1 MCFLAQPL
9 GLAGF
14 VVQLVLLQITVGH
27 SYGLVIE
34 LAVDNAELDGIQRIG
49 STTNELGADETC
61 TVLKTG
67 GT

>member
-1 MCFLAQPL
+1 MCFLTQPL

-14 VVQLVLLQITVGH
+14 IILLVLLQITVGH

-49 STTNELGADETC
+49 STTNTLGADETC
-61 TVLKTG
+61 TVLETG